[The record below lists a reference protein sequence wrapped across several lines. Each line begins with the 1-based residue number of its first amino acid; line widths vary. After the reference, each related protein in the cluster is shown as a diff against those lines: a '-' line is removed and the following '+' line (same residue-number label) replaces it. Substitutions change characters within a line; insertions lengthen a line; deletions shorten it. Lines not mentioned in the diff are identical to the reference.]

1 MLLNTETTH
10 THSDIIFNDTYV
22 AINNLLALYENHIPR
37 YVIRDYMINMPG
49 FPNISLYSMV
59 ELLVRCNGIPKVIKI
74 QTEEIVSQTLPAIGH
89 ISCNGKN
96 GVYITVLHVHDL
108 SVTYLGPDNLVKTEL
123 ITELKKRWTG
133 FIITCKFES
142 NGLNENE
149 FRFTPGY
156 ESVKK
161 YISTLNIA
169 DHFLSTEECDEVI
182 RISEEQ
188 SGYERSL
195 VELLNKDNSTEQS
208 ALRTSFSAVLKND
221 HKHSV
226 IQSIYEKASEFAQV
240 SIDQMEAIQCVR
252 YATGQEYKAHFDGDQ
267 FNKRDKTILVY
278 LNDDFIGGET
288 SFTEI
293 DVKISPKKGTALLF
307 YNLDD
312 NQNPLIESAH
322 CGMPVISGVKYAMNI
337 WIKNKPLNQN

>member
-10 THSDIIFNDTYV
+10 IPSDIIFNDTYV
-22 AINNLLALYENHIPR
+22 AINNLLALYGHHIPR
-37 YVIRDYMINMPG
+37 YVIRNYMIEVAG

-59 ELLVRCNGIPKVIKI
+59 ELLVRCNGIPKVKEI
-74 QTEEIVSQTLPAIGH
+74 QTQEIFSQTLPAIGH

-96 GVYITVLHVHDL
+96 GVYITLLHVHDL
-108 SVTYLGPDNLVKTEL
+108 NITYLGPDNLVKTES

-142 NGLNENE
+142 NGLNEDE
-149 FRFTPGY
+149 FSVTPGY
-156 ESVKK
+156 ESAKK
-161 YISTLNIA
+161 YITTLNLT

-195 VELLNKDNSTEQS
+195 VELLNKDDSTEKS
-208 ALRTSFSAVLKND
+208 ALRTSFSTVLKND
-221 HKHSV
+221 HKQSI
-226 IQSIYEKASEFAQV
+226 IQFIYEKAAEFAQV
-240 SIDQMEAIQCVR
+240 SIHQMEAIQCVR
-252 YATGQEYKAHFDGDQ
+252 YASGQEYKTHFDGDQ
-267 FNKRDKTILVY
+267 FNKRGKTILVY

-293 DVKISPKKGTALLF
+293 DVKIKPKKGTALLF

-337 WIKNKPLNQN
+337 WIKNKPLH